1 MILRKSRFRY
11 LFRKNSNLITEEII
25 MFKKILS
32 LALVAMLLMS
42 VCAVSFSA
50 AQVEVSADGAASAV
64 AEQGADSDAAS
75 QGAESEKAATGAD
88 VIKYDNSVTKWAGPV
103 QFYIYDVETGA
114 ELIAWGSKKLNGD
127 DEGGDI
133 WSKDVS
139 GYGLESGKQY
149 CIIFADATSG
159 DQTYDLMMDT
169 SCIGDTGK
177 ATGNTIENPVDSNK
191 TAKEAKWSSNSL
203 GPRKQVTSIGNV
215 VGETLPANESAYD
228 TFVNFLKNTLEN
240 ARKYAG
246 KDDQALIDDTAKA
259 LGIGKSDVEKAIGE
273 ASVTVDWSKDKSSLA
288 DESDAGANDK
298 GSGGSSDSDSSDGGS
313 NGSNGSGGS
322 TGSGGSSGSGSS
334 SSSKSG
340 SASNTQT
347 GQTETVLFI
356 MLGVMVAAAGV
367 IFFARKKE
375 RA

>member
-1 MILRKSRFRY
+1 MVLRKSRFRY

-191 TAKEAKWSSNSL
+191 TAKEAKWASNSL

-228 TFVNFLKNTLEN
+228 TFVKFLTNTLSN
-240 ARKYAG
+240 AKTYKVDTG
-246 KDDQALIDDTAKA
+246 EKTEQQLIDDTAKA
-259 LGIGKSDVEKAIGE
+259 LGLGKSDVEKAIAE
-273 ASVTVDWSKDKSSLA
+273 AKVTTEWSKDKSSLS

-298 GSGGSSDSDSSDGGS
+298 GGSGSSDSGSSDS
-313 NGSNGSGGS
+313 GS
-322 TGSGGSSGSGSS
+322 TGSSGSSGSSGSGSS